1 MDLLE
6 RLTAEMKTALKAGEK
21 DRLGVIRMLLAEVK
35 NIDLNPAKPTA
46 EQVVEGYA
54 KKLKKSV
61 EEYEKLGKVDEVAKL
76 KSEVAVVEEFL
87 PKKLSR
93 EETEQLIDSF
103 LASNAFTEKDAGKAT
118 GLFMKQHGSQV
129 DASLVNPILR
139 AKLAGK

>member
-1 MDLLE
+1 MAMLE
-6 RLTAEMKTALKAGEK
+6 RLTDEMKTALKAGNK

-61 EEYEKLGKVDEVAKL
+61 EEYEKIGKADEVAKL
-76 KSEVAVVEEFL
+76 RSEIAVVEEFL

-93 EETEQLIDSF
+93 EETEKLIDTFLSANSF
-103 LASNAFTEKDAGKAT
+103 AEKDAGKAT
-118 GLFMKQHGSQV
+118 GLFMKQHGGEV